1 MLPAWESALGS
12 SEKVYVNIISK
23 NFNVVF
29 IYLFIY
35 VRKYKDIWDL
45 KFLS

>member
-23 NFNVVF
+23 FFSVEF
-29 IYLFIY
+29 IYLFEKI
-35 VRKYKDIWDL
+35 
-45 KFLS
+45 